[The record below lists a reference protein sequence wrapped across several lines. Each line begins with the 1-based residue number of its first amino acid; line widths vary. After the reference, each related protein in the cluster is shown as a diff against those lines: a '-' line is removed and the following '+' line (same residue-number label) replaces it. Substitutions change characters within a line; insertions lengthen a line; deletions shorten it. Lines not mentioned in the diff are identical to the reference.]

1 VNQLKSYGM
10 SQKIGEELL
19 ENMYLLNKEYGYYA
33 GADLAES
40 LSVRHSPSV
49 PVSG

>member
-1 VNQLKSYGM
+1 M

-40 LSVRHSPSV
+40 LSVRHFPSV